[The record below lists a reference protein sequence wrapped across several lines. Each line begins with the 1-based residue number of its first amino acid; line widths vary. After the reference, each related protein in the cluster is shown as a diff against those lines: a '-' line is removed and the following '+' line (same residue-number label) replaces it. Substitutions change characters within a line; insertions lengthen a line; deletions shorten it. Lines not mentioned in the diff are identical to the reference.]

1 MPGQSATASSSWR
14 SNAAFCSWAVDR
26 ALFASR
32 RRSWLRKTKLTLP
45 LTRSMNASKLSG
57 TNRGSVD
64 GGRASSPV
72 SHQYDLVRRRATTR
86 VLHRN
91 IERQTMWQGTIESIN
106 IADGAKEPMRA
117 IAEAR
122 AIPGVGLEG
131 DRYALGQ
138 GTFFK
143 PEPSHEL
150 TLIEAEA
157 IEALSRDYLIQA
169 NHAHPTSSVAAVI
182 GAPARK

>member
-1 MPGQSATASSSWR
+1 
-14 SNAAFCSWAVDR
+14 
-26 ALFASR
+26 
-32 RRSWLRKTKLTLP
+32 
-45 LTRSMNASKLSG
+45 
-57 TNRGSVD
+57 
-64 GGRASSPV
+64 
-72 SHQYDLVRRRATTR
+72 
-86 VLHRN
+86 
-91 IERQTMWQGTIESIN
+91 MWQGTIESIN

-122 AIPGVGLEG
+122 AIPDLGLEG

-157 IEALSRDYLIQA
+157 IEALSRDYLIELA
-169 NHAHPTSSVAAVI
+169 PGAGRRNLVTRDVPLNHLLTKEFFIGEVMIRVILLCEPCGHRHPL
-182 GAPARK
+182 

>member
-1 MPGQSATASSSWR
+1 
-14 SNAAFCSWAVDR
+14 
-26 ALFASR
+26 
-32 RRSWLRKTKLTLP
+32 
-45 LTRSMNASKLSG
+45 
-57 TNRGSVD
+57 
-64 GGRASSPV
+64 
-72 SHQYDLVRRRATTR
+72 
-86 VLHRN
+86 
-91 IERQTMWQGTIESIN
+91 MWQGTIESIN

-122 AIPGVGLEG
+122 AIPGLGLEG

-157 IEALSRDYLIQA
+157 IEALRRDYLIELSPGDA
-169 NHAHPTSSVAAVI
+169 RRNLVTRDVPLNRLVGKGLCI
-182 GAPARK
+182 GGVKS

>member
-1 MPGQSATASSSWR
+1 
-14 SNAAFCSWAVDR
+14 V
-26 ALFASR
+26 SR
-32 RRSWLRKTKLTLP
+32 HS
-45 LTRSMNASKLSG
+45 
-57 TNRGSVD
+57 
-64 GGRASSPV
+64 
-72 SHQYDLVRRRATTR
+72 TTR

-91 IERQTMWQGTIESIN
+91 IEIQTMWQGTIESIN
-106 IADGAKEPMRA
+106 IADGAKEPMHA

-122 AIPGVGLEG
+122 AMPGVGLEG

-157 IEALSRDYLIQA
+157 IEALRRDYLIELA
-169 NHAHPTSSVAAVI
+169 PRDARRTLVTRDVPLYHLGGKESVLGEVTTRA
-182 GAPARK
+182 